1 MINLNYG
8 YYIEIDRLNYT
19 LKQNEKIID
28 KKGQEKEVTRIW
40 GYFGNL
46 RKLIERYLELCQK
59 DMIADSDVSMM
70 EYVEMVERSN
80 EMAVQG
86 LESVLK
92 LFPVK

>member
-46 RKLIERYLELCQK
+46 RKLIERRNYQETKAWQL
-59 DMIADSDVSMM
+59 
-70 EYVEMVERSN
+70 
-80 EMAVQG
+80 
-86 LESVLK
+86 
-92 LFPVK
+92 

>member
-8 YYIEIDRLNYT
+8 YYIEIYRLNYT

>member
-46 RKLIERYLELCQK
+46 RKLIERYMELCQK

-70 EYVEMVERSN
+70 EYVEMVEKAN

-86 LESVLK
+86 LESVLGR
-92 LFPVK
+92 FPVK